1 MTTPQ
6 RRPEISPAQVAGS
19 ALAAVS
25 AAFVASF
32 LGVGGTVLGAALGS
46 VVATIGG
53 AVYSHSFRQAGEKL
67 GETRVVTVVTRQRN
81 GAVDPDPADLPLS
94 DPADPVD
101 AAEAAADETVL
112 AEGDAP
118 RRRLTWKG
126 AVALAVLAFVLAIAA
141 IEVAELVIGHPVSGG
156 KGTTISKLV
165 HGGSSPKHTPE
176 PTPSPTS
183 TLSTPTPTPTSTSTS
198 TETGTASP
206 TTPVTA
212 PPTATTTAPPVVPT
226 TPGS

>member
-1 MTTPQ
+1 MTTPR

-25 AAFVASF
+25 AAFLASF

-53 AVYSHSFRQAGEKL
+53 AVYSHSFRQAGERL

-81 GAVDPDPADLPLS
+81 GAADPDPADLPLS

-101 AAEAAADETVL
+101 AAEAVADETVL
-112 AEGDAP
+112 AEGEAP
-118 RRRLTWKG
+118 RRRFTWKG
-126 AVALAVLAFVLAIAA
+126 GVALAVLAFVLAIAA

-165 HGGSSPKHTPE
+165 HGGSSPKHTPQ

-183 TLSTPTPTPTSTSTS
+183 TPTAAPTSPATSS
-198 TETGTASP
+198 ETGTASP

-226 TPGS
+226 TASTAGP